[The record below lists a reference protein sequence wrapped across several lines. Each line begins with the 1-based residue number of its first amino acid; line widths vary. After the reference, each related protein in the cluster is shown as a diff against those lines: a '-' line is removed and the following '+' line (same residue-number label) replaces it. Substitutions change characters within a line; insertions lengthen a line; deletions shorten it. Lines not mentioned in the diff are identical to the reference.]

1 MKKNCNKCKKEFE
14 AKEELDLFCS
24 DECKQEALADLDSDS
39 DECLIVIAMN
49 AYRVSK
55 KNPIAK
61 VLKSFTQ
68 KIVPDKKK
76 YDRKKIKKPISIQD

>member
-1 MKKNCNKCKKEFE
+1 VT
-14 AKEELDLFCS
+14 AT
-24 DECKQEALADLDSDS
+24 
-39 DECLIVIAMN
+39 N

-76 YDRKKIKKPISIQD
+76 YDRKKLKKPISIQD